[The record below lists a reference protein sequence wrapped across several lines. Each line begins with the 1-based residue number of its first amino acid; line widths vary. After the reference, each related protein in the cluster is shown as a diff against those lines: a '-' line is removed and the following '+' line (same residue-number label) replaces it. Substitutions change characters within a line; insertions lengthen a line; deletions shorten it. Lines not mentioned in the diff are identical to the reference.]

1 MISELKIKLQ
11 SKSDKEIEQL
21 SKELNYYFGEE
32 KQLIIEE
39 VNRRNSLK
47 TSEIKKEKKEKSI
60 YNSKLELIIVL
71 MLGFGFLAY
80 NSTLSFLY
88 GYTSKE
94 IQVTDYGTYYN
105 TLYQIIILTII
116 GVFLKYR
123 GWKLSDFNL
132 NFKFRMI
139 FIAVLLFY
147 ITNFLINI
155 TFGISTILGSDVINS
170 GNKPNLT
177 INADWLSL
185 TMIIVINSIYEELLL
200 IGYLFK
206 RLERLNPVL
215 VIIFSMLVRLSFHT
229 YQGWYLLISI
239 PAIALVFGIYYIN
252 FKKLW
257 PLIIA
262 HGINN
267 LLAFLSIHYQWQE
280 KLQNIKDAL

>member
-1 MISELKIKLQ
+1 MINELRIKLQ

-39 VNRRNSLK
+39 LNRRNLLK
-47 TSEIKKEKKEKSI
+47 KNIKKEKSV
-60 YNSKLELIIVL
+60 YNSKLELFIVVL
-71 MLGFGFLAY
+71 LGFGFLAF
-80 NSTLSFLY
+80 NSTISILY
-88 GYTSKE
+88 ADTTKG
-94 IQVTDYGTYYN
+94 IQVSNYGAYYN
-105 TLYQIIILTII
+105 TLYQIIILTLVGI
-116 GVFLKYR
+116 FLKYR

-132 NFKFRMI
+132 SFKFRMI
-139 FIAVLLFY
+139 FIAILLFY

-155 TFGISTILGSDVINS
+155 TFGISTILGSDVINT
-170 GNKPNLT
+170 GNKPTLT

-229 YQGWYLLISI
+229 YQGWYSLISI

-267 LLAFLSIHYQWQE
+267 LLAFLSIHYQWHE
-280 KLQNIKDAL
+280 KLQDIKDAL